1 MQEDL
6 GLSQAQRPELEQWRQ
21 GGSAETGC
29 RWIRGQLRAG
39 WNEGER
45 DGINS
50 VCGGDS
56 GVYRKKRGL
65 GWGWERR
72 SSSHSLTDY

>member
-39 WNEGER
+39 WSEGER
-45 DGINS
+45 DGVNS
-50 VCGGDS
+50 VSGRGGT
-56 GVYRKKRGL
+56 VPFT
-65 GWGWERR
+65 ERR
-72 SSSHSLTDY
+72 GVWGGGGRGGVHLIH